1 MHGHWTVC
9 FNADTSRLCEAQVL
23 PVDNCHMNQHILLM
37 IYSLLSAPLIG
48 MVSNLSK
55 SCYYLLLASISQS
68 WMVSVSA

>member
-1 MHGHWTVC
+1 
-9 FNADTSRLCEAQVL
+9 
-23 PVDNCHMNQHILLM
+23 MNQYILLM

-68 WMVSVSA
+68 WMVSVSTSLSLHTLAILRCTWRRARGWRAGWATS